1 MSKNPSIQVLDEYLQ
16 TPQFYAFKEKL
27 TAAPVGGEGNFTIGE
42 IFEND
47 PVRLNSF
54 LESEYL
60 QQQAEQGDEQALAL
74 VDDDDIEI
82 ANAVNKYLLHYL
94 PLDDVEQTRL
104 SLNTAPLE
112 TVAEPQPRRRLFPA
126 RMGATA
132 PVQLPVKE
140 DATDY
145 SGFTESILD
154 EEERQKL
161 VSFGI
166 DPDVIYQGDQ
176 SFYRKYMQG
185 QFPSGSID
193 KNSPWRVK
201 AFFFPIN
208 ITPFEA
214 EKLLEQESPNA
225 EFRYINP
232 RDKSMGL
239 AIRDEST
246 NGRFVPLRPQFGL
259 EAGTEG
265 LITGLGQEM
274 GALVTEAVGL
284 KGLGKLIGE
293 GVEQTTLSR
302 KAGRGAG
309 TVAIAGLSAGIGRF
323 AQLAYG
329 NAKGINDVS
338 IERAFEDAGL
348 AALLG
353 GAGAAVVGT
362 TMATLGQVW
371 KTITGSNIPQPVI
384 DRLRASIAKVKTKG
398 TGEEFTSQ
406 ELAERTRQ
414 AARAVGD
421 SVAKYRPTAGE
432 LTQDDFLK
440 SLEIELFSQLST
452 TAKGRQAYEDVVNNN
467 ENAAFNFWQEL
478 TENAPELKG
487 ISYTDFREFLKKQ
500 QDDYAAQAAEAAKL
514 KIRDIE
520 EGAKLDEVLPEQPP
534 EQMLTIDELGST
546 FTRDQESGSLIF
558 KRNSPEFLAQSDE
571 AYNAAKDS
579 VAREIDALSG
589 LKYDRKTDSAT
600 QIIPAFRAAF
610 NAGEDKDAIMRTLGE
625 VEASDVIKSMI
636 PMRDG
641 VSILK
646 QLLGV
651 RMETGPGGNKFLKQA
666 DLNFGQLAGMQNAL
680 NSLFMES
687 SDRGVR
693 EVAMKLRDAVE
704 AQIDD
709 LITFQARKQL
719 AAEGIEAP
727 TAKVL
732 GEKVQEIAGPLIEAQ
747 ARLRQANQAIE
758 RRFIRELVDKE
769 PSEIADF
776 VLSSSPKQIT
786 QLLDQIYQLPD
797 SIVRMQNLRQLVIEN
812 MRKSMGSL
820 PLAEQN
826 KAYAKFLEKNSDQL
840 KALFPEAQFLKLTN
854 FQEVQEQAL
863 KDTAEAAEELLELE
877 KKLGKSP
884 AEFISDFLLQGR
896 SARLTGAAEMSR
908 REFGELIKQ
917 NPKLRPYVIALTRDF
932 FQKNFETTRTA
943 GDTMFSGGLDVNRF
957 IDFIQSGVR
966 SGQEGSSEL
975 GQIFGPLLGKEE
987 GLEFAK
993 NLRMLAQIL
1002 DRGVRRSARSP
1013 MSQGPAANQTIDDFL
1028 QEISFTQRIFIP
1040 PLTQTGRQ
1048 VTALMMGYRDQAKS
1062 DLLEVL
1068 ADPTKLDALLKNRAN
1083 EISRRDFYKFLG
1095 ALAVAREV
1103 DIGSET
1109 SEDTYDRAIKA
1120 LQGPVEG
1127 IADLFSRMFD
1137 DEN

>member
-1 MSKNPSIQVLDEYLQ
+1 MSTNPNIQVLPDYLKTPEFDE
-16 TPQFYAFKEKL
+16 FKSTLIEEG
-27 TAAPVGGEGNFTIGE
+27 VGDFSIGE

-47 PVRLNSF
+47 PIRLNRY
-54 LESEYL
+54 LQSEYL
-60 QQQAEQGDEQALAL
+60 QQKAEQGDEQALAL
-74 VDDDDIEI
+74 VDDDDKEI
-82 ANAVNKYLLHYL
+82 TNAVNTYLRRYL

-104 SLNTAPLE
+104 SLDTEPLE

-161 VSFGI
+161 ASFGV
-166 DPDVIYQGDQ
+166 DPNVIYQGDQ
-176 SFYRKYMQG
+176 SFYEKYMEG
-185 QFPSGSID
+185 QFPTGSID
-193 KNSPWRVK
+193 KDSPWRVK

-208 ITPFEA
+208 MTPFEA

-274 GALVTEAVGL
+274 GALFTEAVGL

-309 TVAIAGLSAGIGRF
+309 TVALAGFSAGMGRF

-329 NAKGINDVS
+329 NAQGINDVS

-348 AALLG
+348 AAVLG

-362 TMATLGQVW
+362 GMAIVGQVW

-384 DRLRASIAKVKTKG
+384 DRLQASIAKIKTKG
-398 TGEEFTSQ
+398 TSEEFTSQ
-406 ELAERTRQ
+406 ELTERTRQ
-414 AARAVGD
+414 AALAVGD
-421 SVAKYRPTAGE
+421 SVAEYRPTAGE

-452 TAKGRQAYEDVVNNN
+452 TAKGRQAYEDIVNNN
-467 ENAAFNFWQEL
+467 ANAAFNFWQEL

-487 ISYTDFREFLKKQ
+487 ISYTDFRDFLKKQ

-514 KIRDIE
+514 KIRNIE
-520 EGAKLDEVLPEQPP
+520 EGAKLDEVLPEQSP

-571 AYNAAKDS
+571 AYNTAKDS

-600 QIIPAFRAAF
+600 QIIPAFREAF

-641 VSILK
+641 ISILK

-651 RMETGPGGNKFLKQA
+651 TVDDQGKFLKQA
-666 DLNFGQLAGMQNAL
+666 DLDFGQLAGMQNAL

-719 AAEGIEAP
+719 AAEGVEAP

-747 ARLRQANQAIE
+747 AGLRQANQAIE

-797 SIVRMQNLRQLVIEN
+797 SIVRMQNLRQLVVEN
-812 MRKSMGSL
+812 MRKSMGDL

-826 KAYAKFLEKNSDQL
+826 KTYAKFLEKNADQL
-840 KALFPEAQFLKLTN
+840 EALFPEAQFLKLTN
-854 FQEVQEQAL
+854 FQEVQEQAI
-863 KDTAEAAEELLELE
+863 KDIAETAETLAELE
-877 KKLGKSP
+877 KKLGKPP

-917 NPKLRPYVIALTRDF
+917 NPELQPYVTALTRDF

-957 IDFIQSGVR
+957 IDFVQSGVR

-987 GLEFAK
+987 GLKFAK

-1028 QEISFTQRIFIP
+1028 QEMSFAQRILIP
-1040 PLTQTGRQ
+1040 PLTQTGRR

-1068 ADPTKLDALLKNRAN
+1068 ADPTKLDILLKNRADQ
-1083 EISRRDFYKFLG
+1083 ISRRDFYKFLG
-1095 ALAVAREV
+1095 ALAVTREV
-1103 DIGSET
+1103 DIGTET
-1109 SEDTYDRAIKA
+1109 SEETYDRAIKG

-1137 DEN
+1137 DED

>member
-1 MSKNPSIQVLDEYLQ
+1 MSTNPNIQVLPDYLK
-16 TPQFYAFKEKL
+16 TPEFDAFKKALLEEG
-27 TAAPVGGEGNFTIGE
+27 AVGDFTLGE

-47 PVRLNSF
+47 PIRLNKYF
-54 LESEYL
+54 QSEYL
-60 QQQAEQGDEQALAL
+60 QQKAEQGDEQALAL
-74 VDDDDIEI
+74 VDDDDKEI
-82 ANAVNKYLLHYL
+82 TNATHAYLQRYL
-94 PLDDVEQTRL
+94 PPDEVERTRL
-104 SLNTAPLE
+104 SLDTAPLE
-112 TVAEPQPRRRLFPA
+112 TVAEPQPRSRLFPA

-145 SGFTESILD
+145 SGFTESILN
-154 EEERQKL
+154 EEDRQKL
-161 VSFGI
+161 VSFNV

-176 SFYRKYMQG
+176 SFYEKYMEG
-185 QFPSGSID
+185 QFPAGTID
-193 KNSPWRVK
+193 KDSPWRVK

-208 ITPFEA
+208 MTPFEA

-259 EAGTEG
+259 EAGTEE

-274 GALVTEAVGL
+274 GALFTELVGL

-309 TVAIAGLSAGIGRF
+309 TVAIAGFSAGIGRF

-329 NAKGINDVS
+329 NAKGINEVS

-348 AALLG
+348 AAVLG

-362 TMATLGQVW
+362 AMATVGQVW

-384 DRLRASIAKVKTKG
+384 DRLQASIAKVKTKG
-398 TGEEFTSQ
+398 TGEEFTSK
-406 ELAERTRQ
+406 ELTKITRQ
-414 AARAVGD
+414 AALAVGD
-421 SVAKYRPTAGE
+421 SVTKYRPTAGE

-452 TAKGRQAYEDVVNNN
+452 TAKGRQAYEDIVNNN
-467 ENAAFNFWQEL
+467 SNAAFNFWQEL

-520 EGAKLDEVLPEQPP
+520 EGAKLDEVLPEQSP

-571 AYNAAKDS
+571 AYNTAKDS

-600 QIIPAFRAAF
+600 QIIPAFREAF

-641 VSILK
+641 ISILK

-651 RMETGPGGNKFLKQA
+651 TVDDQGKFLKQA
-666 DLNFGQLAGMQNAL
+666 DLDFGQLAGMQNAL

-719 AAEGIEAP
+719 AAEGVEAP

-747 ARLRQANQAIE
+747 AGLRQANQAIE

-797 SIVRMQNLRQLVIEN
+797 SIVRMQNLRQLVVEN

-863 KDTAEAAEELLELE
+863 KDTAEAAEELAELE

-908 REFGELIKQ
+908 REFGELIKE
-917 NPKLRPYVIALTRDF
+917 NPKLRPYVTALTRDF

-987 GLEFAK
+987 GLKFAK

-1028 QEISFTQRIFIP
+1028 QEMSFAQRIFIP
-1040 PLTQTGRQ
+1040 PLTQRGRQ
-1048 VTALMMGYRDQAKS
+1048 LTALMTGYRDQAKS

-1068 ADPTKLDALLKNRAN
+1068 ADPTKLDILLKNRADQ
-1083 EISRRDFYKFLG
+1083 ISRRDFYKFLG
-1095 ALAVAREV
+1095 ALAVTREV
-1103 DIGSET
+1103 DIGTET
-1109 SEDTYDRAIKA
+1109 SEDTYDRAIKG

-1127 IADLFSRMFD
+1127 VADLFSRMFD
-1137 DEN
+1137 DED

>member
-1 MSKNPSIQVLDEYLQ
+1 MSTNPSIKVLDDYLK
-16 TPQFYAFKEKL
+16 TPEFDAFKTGVIEGG
-27 TAAPVGGEGNFTIGE
+27 VGDFTLGE

-47 PVRLNSF
+47 PIRLNAY
-54 LESEYL
+54 LEAEYL
-60 QQQAEQGDEQALAL
+60 QQQAERGDEQALAL
-74 VDDDDIEI
+74 VDDQDREI
-82 ANAVNKYLLHYL
+82 TNAVNTYLRRYL

-104 SLNTAPLE
+104 SLDTEPLE

-145 SGFTESILD
+145 SRFTESILN

-161 VSFGI
+161 ASFGV

-176 SFYRKYMQG
+176 NFYEKYMEG
-185 QFPSGSID
+185 QFPTGSID
-193 KNSPWRVK
+193 KDSPWRVK

-208 ITPFEA
+208 MTPFEA

-232 RDKSMGL
+232 RDKGMGL

-309 TVAIAGLSAGIGRF
+309 TVALAGLSAGMGRF

-329 NAKGINDVS
+329 NAQGINDIS

-348 AALLG
+348 AAVLG

-362 TMATLGQVW
+362 AMATVGQVW

-384 DRLRASIAKVKTKG
+384 DRLQASIAKLKTKG

-414 AARAVGD
+414 AALAVGD
-421 SVAKYRPTAGE
+421 SVAQYRPTAGE

-452 TAKGRQAYEDVVNNN
+452 TAKGRQAYEDVVDNNA
-467 ENAAFNFWQEL
+467 NAAFNFWQEL

-579 VAREIDALSG
+579 VAREIETLSG

-600 QIIPAFRAAF
+600 QIIPAFREAF

-651 RMETGPGGNKFLKQA
+651 TVDDQGKFLKQA
-666 DLNFGQLAGMQNAL
+666 DLDFGQLAGMQNAL

-719 AAEGIEAP
+719 AAEGVEAP
-727 TAKVL
+727 TPKVL

-747 ARLRQANQAIE
+747 AGLRQANQAIE

-797 SIVRMQNLRQLVIEN
+797 SIVRMQNLRQLVVEN
-812 MRKSMGSL
+812 MRKSMGDL

-826 KAYAKFLEKNSDQL
+826 KTYAKFLEKNADQL
-840 KALFPEAQFLKLTN
+840 EALFPEAQFLKLTN

-863 KDTAEAAEELLELE
+863 KDIAETAETLAELE
-877 KKLGKSP
+877 KKLGKPP

-917 NPKLRPYVIALTRDF
+917 NPELQPYVTALTRDF
-932 FQKNFETTRTA
+932 FQKNFETTRTT

-957 IDFIQSGVR
+957 IDFVQSGVR

-975 GQIFGPLLGKEE
+975 GQIFSPLLGKEE
-987 GLEFAK
+987 GQKFAK

-1002 DRGVRRSARSP
+1002 DRGVRRGSRSP

-1028 QEISFTQRIFIP
+1028 QEMSFLQRIFIA
-1040 PLTQTGRQ
+1040 PLTQTGRRI
-1048 VTALMMGYRDQAKS
+1048 TALSMGYRDQAKS

-1068 ADPTKLDALLKNRAN
+1068 ADPTKLDIPLSYCLCSLSSKNSSFN
-1083 EISRRDFYKFLG
+1083 L
-1095 ALAVAREV
+1095 
-1103 DIGSET
+1103 
-1109 SEDTYDRAIKA
+1109 
-1120 LQGPVEG
+1120 
-1127 IADLFSRMFD
+1127 
-1137 DEN
+1137 

>member
-1 MSKNPSIQVLDEYLQ
+1 MSTNPNIQVLPDYLK
-16 TPQFYAFKEKL
+16 TPEFDAFKKALLEEG
-27 TAAPVGGEGNFTIGE
+27 AVGDFTLGE

-47 PVRLNSF
+47 PIRLNKYF
-54 LESEYL
+54 QSEYL
-60 QQQAEQGDEQALAL
+60 QQKAEQGDEQALAL
-74 VDDDDIEI
+74 VDDDDKEI
-82 ANAVNKYLLHYL
+82 TNATHAYLQRYL
-94 PLDDVEQTRL
+94 PPDEVERTRL
-104 SLNTAPLE
+104 SLDTAPLE
-112 TVAEPQPRRRLFPA
+112 TVAEPQPRSRLFPA

-145 SGFTESILD
+145 SGFTESILN
-154 EEERQKL
+154 EEDRQKL
-161 VSFGI
+161 VSFNV

-176 SFYRKYMQG
+176 SFYEKYMEG
-185 QFPSGSID
+185 QFPAGTID
-193 KNSPWRVK
+193 KDSPWRVK

-208 ITPFEA
+208 MTPFEA

-259 EAGTEG
+259 EAGTEE

-274 GALVTEAVGL
+274 GALFTELVGL

-309 TVAIAGLSAGIGRF
+309 TVAIAGFSAGIGRF

-329 NAKGINDVS
+329 NAKGINEVS

-348 AALLG
+348 AAVLG

-362 TMATLGQVW
+362 AMATVGQVW

-384 DRLRASIAKVKTKG
+384 DRLQASIAKVKTKG
-398 TGEEFTSQ
+398 TGEEFTSK
-406 ELAERTRQ
+406 ELTKITRQ
-414 AARAVGD
+414 AALAVGD
-421 SVAKYRPTAGE
+421 SVTKYRPTAGE

-452 TAKGRQAYEDVVNNN
+452 TAKGRQAYEDIVNNN
-467 ENAAFNFWQEL
+467 SNAAFNFWQEL

-520 EGAKLDEVLPEQPP
+520 EGAKLDEVLPEQSP

-571 AYNAAKDS
+571 AYNTAKDS

-600 QIIPAFRAAF
+600 QIIPAFREAF

-641 VSILK
+641 ISILK

-651 RMETGPGGNKFLKQA
+651 TVDDQGKFLKQA
-666 DLNFGQLAGMQNAL
+666 DLDFGQLAGMQNAL

-719 AAEGIEAP
+719 AAEGVEAP

-747 ARLRQANQAIE
+747 AGLRQANQAIE

-797 SIVRMQNLRQLVIEN
+797 SIVRMQNLRQLVVEN

-863 KDTAEAAEELLELE
+863 KDTAEAAEELAELE

-908 REFGELIKQ
+908 REFGELIKE
-917 NPKLRPYVIALTRDF
+917 NPKLRPYVTALTRDF

-987 GLEFAK
+987 GLKFAK

-1028 QEISFTQRIFIP
+1028 QEMSFAQRILIP
-1040 PLTQTGRQ
+1040 PLTQTGRR

-1068 ADPTKLDALLKNRAN
+1068 ADPTKLDILLKNRADQ
-1083 EISRRDFYKFLG
+1083 ISRRDFYKFLG
-1095 ALAVAREV
+1095 ALAVTREV
-1103 DIGSET
+1103 DIGTET
-1109 SEDTYDRAIKA
+1109 SEDTYDRAIKG

-1127 IADLFSRMFD
+1127 VADLFSRMFD
-1137 DEN
+1137 DED

>member
-16 TPQFYAFKEKL
+16 TPQFDAFKEKL

-47 PVRLNSF
+47 PVRLNAF

-74 VDDDDIEI
+74 VDSQDIEI
-82 ANAVNKYLLHYL
+82 ANAVNTYLQRYL
-94 PLDDVEQTRL
+94 PLDDVEQIRL
-104 SLNTAPLE
+104 SLDTPPRP
-112 TVAEPQPRRRLFPA
+112 VALGREE
-126 RMGATA
+126 G
-132 PVQLPVKE
+132 LPI
-140 DATDY
+140 DITTSFGQTPSDY
-145 SGFTESILD
+145 SRLTENVLTS
-154 EEERQKL
+154 EEDRQNL
-161 VSFGI
+161 ASLGI
-166 DPDVIYQGDQ
+166 DPDVVYQGDQ
-176 SFYRKYMQG
+176 SFYEKYMEG
-185 QFPSGSID
+185 QFPTGSID
-193 KNSPWRVK
+193 KDSPWRVK

-208 ITPFEA
+208 MTPFEA

-274 GALVTEAVGL
+274 GALVTEAIGL

-309 TVAIAGLSAGIGRF
+309 TVALAGFSAGMGRF
-323 AQLAYG
+323 AQLGYG
-329 NAKGINDVS
+329 NAKGINNVS
-338 IERAFEDAGL
+338 IERAFDDAKL
-348 AALLG
+348 ATILAG
-353 GAGAAVVGT
+353 TGAAVIGSSLAV
-362 TMATLGQVW
+362 LGRVW
-371 KTITGSNIPQPVI
+371 QSVTGSAIPEEI
-384 DRLRASIAKVKTKG
+384 FTRLRAKIDKVKTKG
-398 TGEEFTSQ
+398 TSEEFTSE
-406 ELAERTRQ
+406 ELAERTRE
-414 AARAVGD
+414 AAIAVGE
-421 SVAKYRPTAGE
+421 SVKEYTPTAGE
-432 LTQDDFLK
+432 LTQDNFLK
-440 SLEIELFSQLST
+440 ALELELFAQTSPTS
-452 TAKGRQAYEDVVNNN
+452 KGRQAYENIVNNN
-467 ENAAFNFWQEL
+467 SNAAFNFWQEL

-600 QIIPAFRAAF
+600 QIIPAFREAF

-641 VSILK
+641 ISILK

-651 RMETGPGGNKFLKQA
+651 TVDDQGKFLKQA
-666 DLNFGQLAGMQNAL
+666 DLDFGQLAGMQNAL

-693 EVAMKLRDAVE
+693 EVAMRLRDAVE

-709 LITFQARKQL
+709 LITFHARKQL
-719 AAEGIEAP
+719 AAEGVEAP

-732 GEKVQEIAGPLIEAQ
+732 GEKIQEIAGPLIEAQ
-747 ARLRQANQAIE
+747 AGLRQANQAIE

-797 SIVRMQNLRQLVIEN
+797 SIVRMQNLRQLVVEN

-826 KAYAKFLEKNSDQL
+826 KAYAKFLEKNYDQL
-840 KALFPEAQFLKLTN
+840 KALFPETQFLKLTN

-863 KDTAEAAEELLELE
+863 RDTAEAAEELAELE

-908 REFGELIKQ
+908 REFGELIKE
-917 NPKLRPYVIALTRDF
+917 NPKLRPYVTALTRDF
-932 FQKNFETTRTA
+932 FRGSFETTRTGSDEMFEA
-943 GDTMFSGGLDVNRF
+943 GGFDVDGFVNF
-957 IDFIQSGVR
+957 VNAGIKQGS
-966 SGQEGSSEL
+966 EGTSQL
-975 GQIFGPLLGKEE
+975 AAIFTPLLGKEE
-987 GLEFAK
+987 GTKYAK
-993 NLRMLAQIL
+993 NLRMLAQVL
-1002 DRGVRRSARSP
+1002 DRGSKRASRSP
-1013 MSQGPAANQTIDDFL
+1013 MTQGAAANRTIDDHL
-1028 QEISFTQRIFIP
+1028 EELSFGVRLFVA
-1040 PLTQTGRQ
+1040 PLTQTGRRI
-1048 VTALMMGYRDQAKS
+1048 TAFLAGYRDRAKS
-1062 DLLEVL
+1062 DVLEIL
-1068 ADPTKLDALLKNRAN
+1068 ADPRKLDVLLKDRQKRL
-1083 EISRRDFYKFLG
+1083 SRRDFYKFLG

-1103 DIGSET
+1103 DIGTET
-1109 SEDTYDRAIKA
+1109 SEDTYDRAIKG

-1137 DEN
+1137 DED

>member
-1 MSKNPSIQVLDEYLQ
+1 MSTNPNIQVLPDYLK
-16 TPQFYAFKEKL
+16 TPEFDAFKKALLEEG
-27 TAAPVGGEGNFTIGE
+27 AVGDFTLGE

-47 PVRLNSF
+47 PIRLNKYF
-54 LESEYL
+54 QSEYL
-60 QQQAEQGDEQALAL
+60 QQKAEQGDEQALAL
-74 VDDDDIEI
+74 VDDDDKEI
-82 ANAVNKYLLHYL
+82 TNATHAYLQRYL
-94 PLDDVEQTRL
+94 PPDEVERTRL
-104 SLNTAPLE
+104 SLDTAPLE
-112 TVAEPQPRRRLFPA
+112 TVAEPQPRSRLFPA

-145 SGFTESILD
+145 SGFTESILN
-154 EEERQKL
+154 EEDRQKL
-161 VSFGI
+161 VSFNV

-176 SFYRKYMQG
+176 SFYEKYMEG
-185 QFPSGSID
+185 QFPAGTID
-193 KNSPWRVK
+193 KDSPWRVK

-208 ITPFEA
+208 MTPFEA

-259 EAGTEG
+259 EAGTEE

-274 GALVTEAVGL
+274 GALFTELVGL

-309 TVAIAGLSAGIGRF
+309 TVAIAGFSAGIGRF

-329 NAKGINDVS
+329 NAKGINEVS

-348 AALLG
+348 AAVLG

-362 TMATLGQVW
+362 AMATVGQVW

-384 DRLRASIAKVKTKG
+384 DRLQASIAKVKTKG
-398 TGEEFTSQ
+398 TGEEFTSK
-406 ELAERTRQ
+406 ELTKITRQ
-414 AARAVGD
+414 AALAVGD
-421 SVAKYRPTAGE
+421 SVTKYRPTAGE

-452 TAKGRQAYEDVVNNN
+452 TAKGRQAYEDIVNNN
-467 ENAAFNFWQEL
+467 SNAAFNFWQEL

-520 EGAKLDEVLPEQPP
+520 EGAKLDEVLPEQSP

-571 AYNAAKDS
+571 AYNTAKDS

-600 QIIPAFRAAF
+600 QIIPAFREAF

-641 VSILK
+641 ISILK

-651 RMETGPGGNKFLKQA
+651 TVDDQGKFLKQA
-666 DLNFGQLAGMQNAL
+666 DLDFGQLAGMQNAL

-719 AAEGIEAP
+719 AAEGVEAP

-732 GEKVQEIAGPLIEAQ
+732 GEKVQEIAGP
-747 ARLRQANQAIE
+747 
-758 RRFIRELVDKE
+758 
-769 PSEIADF
+769 
-776 VLSSSPKQIT
+776 
-786 QLLDQIYQLPD
+786 
-797 SIVRMQNLRQLVIEN
+797 
-812 MRKSMGSL
+812 
-820 PLAEQN
+820 
-826 KAYAKFLEKNSDQL
+826 
-840 KALFPEAQFLKLTN
+840 
-854 FQEVQEQAL
+854 
-863 KDTAEAAEELLELE
+863 
-877 KKLGKSP
+877 
-884 AEFISDFLLQGR
+884 
-896 SARLTGAAEMSR
+896 
-908 REFGELIKQ
+908 
-917 NPKLRPYVIALTRDF
+917 
-932 FQKNFETTRTA
+932 
-943 GDTMFSGGLDVNRF
+943 
-957 IDFIQSGVR
+957 
-966 SGQEGSSEL
+966 
-975 GQIFGPLLGKEE
+975 
-987 GLEFAK
+987 
-993 NLRMLAQIL
+993 
-1002 DRGVRRSARSP
+1002 
-1013 MSQGPAANQTIDDFL
+1013 
-1028 QEISFTQRIFIP
+1028 
-1040 PLTQTGRQ
+1040 
-1048 VTALMMGYRDQAKS
+1048 
-1062 DLLEVL
+1062 
-1068 ADPTKLDALLKNRAN
+1068 
-1083 EISRRDFYKFLG
+1083 
-1095 ALAVAREV
+1095 
-1103 DIGSET
+1103 
-1109 SEDTYDRAIKA
+1109 
-1120 LQGPVEG
+1120 
-1127 IADLFSRMFD
+1127 
-1137 DEN
+1137 

>member
-1 MSKNPSIQVLDEYLQ
+1 MSTNPNIQVLPDYLK
-16 TPQFYAFKEKL
+16 TPEFDAFKKALLEEG
-27 TAAPVGGEGNFTIGE
+27 AVGDFTLGE

-47 PVRLNSF
+47 PIRLNKYF
-54 LESEYL
+54 QSEYL
-60 QQQAEQGDEQALAL
+60 QQKAEQGDEQALAL
-74 VDDDDIEI
+74 VDDDDKEI
-82 ANAVNKYLLHYL
+82 TNATHAYLQRYL
-94 PLDDVEQTRL
+94 PPDEVERTRL
-104 SLNTAPLE
+104 SLDTAPLE
-112 TVAEPQPRRRLFPA
+112 TVAEPQPRSRLFPA

-140 DATDY
+140 DVTDY
-145 SGFTESILD
+145 SGFTESILN
-154 EEERQKL
+154 EEDRQKL
-161 VSFGI
+161 VSFNV

-176 SFYRKYMQG
+176 SFYEKYMEG
-185 QFPSGSID
+185 QFPAGTID
-193 KNSPWRVK
+193 KDSPWRVK

-208 ITPFEA
+208 MTPFEA

-259 EAGTEG
+259 EAGTEE

-274 GALVTEAVGL
+274 GALFTELVGL

-309 TVAIAGLSAGIGRF
+309 TVAIAGFSAGIGRF

-329 NAKGINDVS
+329 NAKGINEVS

-348 AALLG
+348 AAVLG

-362 TMATLGQVW
+362 AMATVGQVW

-384 DRLRASIAKVKTKG
+384 DRLQASIAKVKTKG
-398 TGEEFTSQ
+398 TGEEFTSK
-406 ELAERTRQ
+406 ELTKITRQ
-414 AARAVGD
+414 AALAVGD
-421 SVAKYRPTAGE
+421 SVTKYRPTAGE

-452 TAKGRQAYEDVVNNN
+452 TAKGRQAYEDIVNNN
-467 ENAAFNFWQEL
+467 SNAAFNFWQEL

-520 EGAKLDEVLPEQPP
+520 EGAKLDEVLPEQSP

-571 AYNAAKDS
+571 AYNTAKDS

-600 QIIPAFRAAF
+600 QIIPAFREAF

-641 VSILK
+641 ISILK

-651 RMETGPGGNKFLKQA
+651 TVDDQGKFLKQA
-666 DLNFGQLAGMQNAL
+666 DLDFGQLAGMQNAL

-719 AAEGIEAP
+719 AAEGVEAP

-747 ARLRQANQAIE
+747 AGLRQANQAIE

-797 SIVRMQNLRQLVIEN
+797 SIVRMQNLRQLVVEN

-863 KDTAEAAEELLELE
+863 KDTAEAAEELAELE

-908 REFGELIKQ
+908 REFGELIKE
-917 NPKLRPYVIALTRDF
+917 NPKLRPYVTALTRDF

-987 GLEFAK
+987 GLKFAK

-1028 QEISFTQRIFIP
+1028 QEMSFAQRILIP
-1040 PLTQTGRQ
+1040 PLTQTGRR

-1068 ADPTKLDALLKNRAN
+1068 ADPTKLDILLKNRADQ
-1083 EISRRDFYKFLG
+1083 ISRRDFYKFLG
-1095 ALAVAREV
+1095 ALAVTREV
-1103 DIGSET
+1103 DIGTET
-1109 SEDTYDRAIKA
+1109 SEDTYDRAIKG

-1127 IADLFSRMFD
+1127 VADLFSRMFD
-1137 DEN
+1137 DED